1 MEKDIIDQLIDQW
14 KRERPDLD
22 ARPMAVVGRILRLAA
37 LLDRRV
43 NEALKPFGLA
53 AWGFDIL
60 ATLRRH
66 GEPYAMT
73 PTQLME
79 AVMLSSGAMTN
90 RIDRLEK
97 LDLVERQPSPS
108 DRRSLR
114 VQLTREGRKV
124 IEKAIEVRFAE
135 AEDALDGVSQRDR
148 KQLGNLLRNVLL
160 QVDCSDSKP
169 NSGEVT

>member
-1 MEKDIIDQLIDQW
+1 MAKDIIDQLIDQW
-14 KRERPDLD
+14 ERERPDLD

-37 LLDRRV
+37 HLDRRV

-53 AWGFDIL
+53 VWGFDML

-73 PTQLME
+73 PTELME

-97 LDLVERQPSPS
+97 LGLVERQPSPN
-108 DRRSLR
+108 DRRSFQ

-135 AEDALDGVSQRDR
+135 AEDALDGVSKRDR

-160 QVDCSDSKP
+160 KMDHADSKP
-169 NSGEVT
+169 LSGEVT

>member
-1 MEKDIIDQLIDQW
+1 
-14 KRERPDLD
+14 
-22 ARPMAVVGRILRLAA
+22 MAVVGRILRLAA
-37 LLDRRV
+37 HLDRRV

-53 AWGFDIL
+53 VWGFDML

-73 PTQLME
+73 PTELME

-97 LDLVERQPSPS
+97 LGLVERQPSPN
-108 DRRSLR
+108 DRRSFR

-135 AEDALDGVSQRDR
+135 AEDALDGVSKRDR

-160 QVDCSDSKP
+160 KVDCSDSKP
-169 NSGEVT
+169 KSGEVT

>member
-1 MEKDIIDQLIDQW
+1 MENDIIDQLIDQW

-22 ARPMAVVGRILRLAA
+22 ARPMAVVGRILRLGA

-53 AWGFDIL
+53 VWGFDIL

-73 PTQLME
+73 PTELMA

-90 RIDRLEK
+90 RIDRLET
-97 LDLVERQPSPS
+97 LGLVERKPSRN

-114 VQLTREGRKV
+114 VQLTRKGRKV

-135 AEDALDGVSQRDR
+135 AEDALDGVSRRDR

-160 QVDCSDSKP
+160 KVDCSDSKP